1 MMMMQLIDVLRQR
14 VRECRERKGWSQNE
28 LAKRAMVP
36 QATLWRLES
45 GYSKRIDVIQVRNL
59 ARALG
64 VGIDHLV
71 GTHEADVELVAAA
84 IPGLATSHR
93 MAAPSF
99 YLV

>member
-1 MMMMQLIDVLRQR
+1 MMMQLMDILRQR
-14 VRECRERKGWSQNE
+14 VRECRERRGWSQNE
-28 LAKRAMVP
+28 LAKRANVP

-64 VGIDHLV
+64 VGIDYLV

-84 IPGLATSHR
+84 ILSLATSRR
-93 MAAPSF
+93 MAAHPF
-99 YLV
+99 FAM